1 MADRPY
7 TVLSVGMSIDGY
19 IDSAGEDR
27 LVLSNDADLD
37 RVDEVRAW
45 SDAIMVGA
53 GTVRAD
59 DPRLLV
65 RDADRRRERL
75 AEGRTPS
82 PAKVTVTAG
91 GRLDAASR
99 FFADDGAEKLVFCAR
114 GAVRRV
120 RDRVGPVSCVVDA
133 GPAVDLCRVSE
144 ALHAR
149 GVRRLM
155 VEGGGTVLTQFLT
168 AGLAD
173 ELHLVVAPVFVGDAR
188 ARRVVGDGRFP
199 WHDDHR
205 ATLAEV
211 RRIGDVVL
219 MRYALSGRYRPDT
232 SDLPLARAGAAG
244 RRVAEEAR

>member
-19 IDSAGEDR
+19 IDSVGEDR
-27 LVLSNDADLD
+27 LLLSNAADLD

-53 GTVRAD
+53 STVRND

-65 RDADRRRERL
+65 RADARRRQRL
-75 AEGRTPS
+75 AEGRTAS

-91 GRLDAASR
+91 GRHDPEAR

-120 RDRVGPVSCVVDA
+120 RDRVGAVSCVLDA
-133 GPAVDLCRVSE
+133 GASVRMRRVGE
-144 ALHAR
+144 ALHVH

-155 VEGGGTVLTQFLT
+155 VEGGGALLTQFLT
-168 AGLAD
+168 DGLAD

-188 ARRVVGDGRFP
+188 ARRVVGDGPFP

-219 MRYALSGRYRPDT
+219 MRYALSGRFRPDPT
-232 SDLPLARAGAAG
+232 ELPLARSGGAGG
-244 RRVAEEAR
+244 LVTEEAR

>member
-27 LVLSNDADLD
+27 LLLSNAADLD

-53 GTVRAD
+53 STVRND

-65 RDADRRRERL
+65 RGADRRRGRL

-91 GRLDAASR
+91 GRLDPAAR

-120 RDRVGPVSCVVDA
+120 RDRVGVGVV
-133 GPAVDLCRVSE
+133 R
-144 ALHAR
+144 
-149 GVRRLM
+149 
-155 VEGGGTVLTQFLT
+155 
-168 AGLAD
+168 
-173 ELHLVVAPVFVGDAR
+173 
-188 ARRVVGDGRFP
+188 
-199 WHDDHR
+199 
-205 ATLAEV
+205 
-211 RRIGDVVL
+211 
-219 MRYALSGRYRPDT
+219 
-232 SDLPLARAGAAG
+232 AG
-244 RRVAEEAR
+244 RRRVRGHAPDRRDAARPRRPPADGRGRGHPAHPVPHRRPRRRAAPGRRTALRRGRPGPPGGR